1 MTMNTP
7 DDATQVQEAELVA
20 RLRQGDRGALEQL
33 YLRYFD
39 RLYSLVFH
47 QVGRNKSVAEDIV
60 QETFLVALKSAVK
73 FRSHSTFYTWLCSIA
88 YHKITDFYRQQVRR
102 DKHDQPPS
110 GLTAVDIEQIAES
123 EPTILSKIE
132 SHEAQQV
139 VEQALSRLP
148 LDYRQVLIFKYV
160 EQMSVSE
167 VSLIMRRSPKS
178 VEGLLARARK
188 TLRATLVKSGE
199 GKQQPKSTNI

>member
-88 YHKITDFYRQQVRR
+88 YHKITDFYRQSRGFSHTAMEATQIMDTYHCDTGSGSYSLWHLVATDINTYRNATR
-102 DKHDQPPS
+102 DSASDSPGDS
-110 GLTAVDIEQIAES
+110 TSTVS
-123 EPTILSKIE
+123 RNTITK
-132 SHEAQQV
+132 
-139 VEQALSRLP
+139 RNG
-148 LDYRQVLIFKYV
+148 YRHTT
-160 EQMSVSE
+160 
-167 VSLIMRRSPKS
+167 
-178 VEGLLARARK
+178 GA
-188 TLRATLVKSGE
+188 GD
-199 GKQQPKSTNI
+199 

>member
-1 MTMNTP
+1 MTMDTP
-7 DDATQVQEAELVA
+7 DEATQVQEAELVA
-20 RLRQGDRGALEQL
+20 RLRQGDRDALEQL
-33 YLRYFD
+33 YLRHVD

-60 QETFLVALKSAVK
+60 QETFLAALKSAVK
-73 FRSHSTFYTWLCSIA
+73 FRGHSTFYTWLCSIA
-88 YHKITDFYRQQVRR
+88 YHKTTDFYRQQGQR

-110 GLTAVDIEQIAES
+110 SLTAVDIEQIAES

-132 SHEAQQV
+132 SHEAKQV

-178 VEGLLARARK
+178 VEGLLARARR

-199 GKQQPKSTNI
+199 G